1 MLKLTDF
8 KKNSIIVVS
17 GTKHHNVQVYT
28 VERLGGVNHPLGSH
42 DD

>member
-28 VERLGGVNHPLGSH
+28 AERLGGVSHPLGSH